1 MILGKTTR
9 QEIVNMGG
17 KLLDGKYGKYD
28 MPDHTMCFFH
38 DNSPFVNQII
48 IYNPYMSIKL
58 QHPTEVFPSFYE
70 DYIGLSWYKTDEEII
85 NTLENLGFKRD
96 SYQYAIRETIWCKKY
111 EKPLRI
117 TISHAADTGELMMYI
132 FDCKQD

>member
-1 MILGKTTR
+1 
-9 QEIVNMGG
+9 
-17 KLLDGKYGKYD
+17 

-38 DNSPFVNQII
+38 DNSPFVNII
-48 IYNPYMSIKL
+48 ILYNPYMSIKF
-58 QHPTEVFPSFYE
+58 QHPTEVFLSFYE
-70 DYIGLSWYKTDEEII
+70 NYIGLSWYKTDEEII

-96 SYQYAIRETIWCKKY
+96 TSKFAIIETIWCRKY

-117 TISHAADTGELMMYI
+117 TIHHASDTGELYMYE